1 MENEKYFTP
10 DISDIR
16 VGYECEMSSDGF
28 EFFKTIIDITDISDL
43 TEWYKCGY
51 LNFDDLSEVIRVPYL
66 SKEQIIAE
74 GWKISTTDIVHHLY
88 GKCTEFMKD
97 VYILNFFEDVMTVRI
112 WCPIQYTSYYGPCK
126 DINTFRYLNKLLNI

>member
-10 DISDIR
+10 DIR

-43 TEWYKCGY
+43 IEWYKCGY

-66 SKEQIIAE
+66 SKGDIEVE
-74 GWKISTTDIVHHLY
+74 GWKLNDDKLLTLDNKQLYSFSKNNFGLLFQPYNNDIQIYDKRREIYVY
-88 GKCTEFMKD
+88 QGECKC
-97 VYILNFFEDVMTVRI
+97 
-112 WCPIQYTSYYGPCK
+112 
-126 DINTFRYLNKLLNI
+126 INTFRYLNKLLNI